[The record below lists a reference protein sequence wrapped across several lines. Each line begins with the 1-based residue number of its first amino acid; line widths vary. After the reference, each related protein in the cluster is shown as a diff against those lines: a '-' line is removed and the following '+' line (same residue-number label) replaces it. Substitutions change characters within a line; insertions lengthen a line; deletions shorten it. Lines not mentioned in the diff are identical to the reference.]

1 MQNRSQAGKWSLGVA
16 LACLAVGSA
25 GCKDECVTTRDAFA
39 HDVWAPFMA
48 TGCLKCHSPDGVA
61 VVEENARFV
70 LQPPSYPGFLDANL
84 ASVREMA
91 KTDYE
96 GRSLLLIKPLGEHG
110 HGGGKVLDEDSDE
123 YEALVELVEKLRAG
137 EEETCGGQVKDL
149 TPSNVALADPV
160 QTLRR
165 TTLHFAGRLPTA
177 AEREVVATGGWA
189 ALDEVLGSM
198 MKEPVF
204 LDRLDELFNDVF
216 LTDKYLPGREALNLL
231 NGTEYPRAAQLRDAW
246 NDIPAAQRVAYNE
259 AVAREPLRLVRWVV
273 EKDLPFT
280 EILNADYTVVDDAL
294 AEIYAIEDGKT
305 GLRTAKV
312 KTATGV
318 EIPHAGVLT
327 TPAYLNRYPTTPT
340 NRSRGRA
347 RVLLKTFLA
356 TDILKIADR
365 PIDITQ
371 ITAKDNPTLNHEA
384 CVVCH
389 RIMDPIAGAFRGWD
403 ERDYELFRPD
413 RTWHED
419 MLHPG
424 FGKVD
429 LPSDRYGS
437 AIQWVAQQMAVD
449 TRFDLAVVYIAW
461 RAVSGRELLAYP
473 LPTDP
478 DFKARLSAWETQE
491 AFMHQA
497 RKAFVD
503 GGRRLRPLLRYFLT
517 SEPFRAIRA
526 PGASATSLV
535 ELESLGAARLASP
548 EVLNRKI
555 AATTGVR
562 WRMTYDWANQRD
574 WLGSNGF
581 RLLYGGL
588 DSDSVVER
596 ARTINGVMSNLATRM
611 AAEVACLA
619 VPYDLSKPQE
629 ERVLFPYVRLQEVP
643 ESAGHEVPGAI
654 ANARRNIVYL
664 HDRLLG
670 ETLSVDDPEV
680 DATLRLFV
688 ETWRE
693 GTSQGLTSSRLS
705 WPCGV
710 DPTTGQNL
718 DDLIRRDPDYV
729 ARAWMA
735 TVAYLLSDYRF
746 LYEL

>member
-1 MQNRSQAGKWSLGVA
+1 MRDRWHAKRWSLGVV
-16 LACLAVGSA
+16 LAVVA
-25 GCKDECVTTRDAFA
+25 AATTGCKDECVTTRDAFA
-39 HDVWAPFMA
+39 RQVWAPYMS
-48 TGCLKCHSPDGVA
+48 TTCLKCHSPDGVA
-61 VVEENARFV
+61 VLEENARFV

-123 YEALVELVEKLRAG
+123 YEALVELVESLRQG
-137 EEETCGGQVKDL
+137 EEETCGGQTRELV
-149 TPSNVALADPV
+149 PAHVALANPT

-177 AEREVVATGGWA
+177 AEQEKVAKGGLP
-189 ALDEVLGSM
+189 ALDEVLVAM

-204 LDRLDELFNDVF
+204 LDRLTELFNDVF
-216 LTDKYLPGREALNLL
+216 LTDKYLSGRDALNLL
-231 NGTEYPRAAQLRDAW
+231 NGTEYRRAAELRDVW
-246 NDIPAAQRVAYNE
+246 NDLPSDRRVAYNQ

-273 EKDLPFT
+273 ENDLPFT
-280 EILNADYTVVDDAL
+280 EILNADYTVVDDEL
-294 AEIYAIEDGKT
+294 AEIYGIEDGKT

-312 KTATGV
+312 TTATGTA
-318 EIPHAGVLT
+318 IPHAGVLT
-327 TPAYLNRYPTTPT
+327 TPVFLNRYPTTPT

-413 RTWHED
+413 RPWHDD

-429 LPSDRYGS
+429 LPSDQYGS
-437 AIQWVAQQMAVD
+437 AVQWVAQQMAVD
-449 TRFDLAVVYIAW
+449 VRFDLAVVYIAW
-461 RAVSGRELLAYP
+461 RAVSGRELLPYP
-473 LPTDP
+473 MPTDP
-478 DFKARLSAWETQE
+478 DFQARLSAWETQE
-491 AFMHQA
+491 AFLQQA
-497 RKAFVD
+497 RQAFVD
-503 GGRRLRPLLRYFLT
+503 GGRRFRPLLRHLLL
-517 SEPFRAIRA
+517 SEPMRAVRA
-526 PGASATSLV
+526 PGVDATELV
-535 ELESLGAARLASP
+535 ALEALGAARLASP

-555 AATTGVR
+555 AATTGVP
-562 WRMTYDWANQRD
+562 WRMTYDWANPRD
-574 WLGSNGF
+574 WLASNGF
-581 RLLYGGL
+581 RLLYGGI

-596 ARTINGVMSNLATRM
+596 TATINGVMSNLATRM
-611 AAEVACLA
+611 AGEVACLA

-629 ERVLFPYVRLQEVP
+629 ERVLFPFVRLEEVP
-643 ESAGHEVPGAI
+643 ESAGHEVPGAL

-670 ETLSVDDPEV
+670 ETLPVDHPEV

-693 GTSQGLTSSRLS
+693 GHSEGLAGSRLS
-705 WPCGV
+705 WPCGL
-710 DPTTGQNL
+710 DPTTGEGL